1 MMACLGFEYKG
12 VDRRTFPATYMYTAP
27 AAAATTTNNDDDK
40 DIADCRLPIVDCQL
54 LTVDY

>member
-1 MMACLGFEYKG
+1 
-12 VDRRTFPATYMYTAP
+12 MYTAP